1 VWLLSSNNGGSFWD
15 IELFLYL
22 KKRLSPPLAPNEFFN
37 KPTKT
42 NSRIIYLKPSLINL

>member
-1 VWLLSSNNGGSFWD
+1 VWLLSSNNGGSSWG

-42 NSRIIYLKPSLINL
+42 RKITELFLLNPH